1 MKSLTRLSLTVFIT
15 LGISYGMFAFSP
27 EDRFFGRVYL
37 AGTNPPELI
46 FTHENLY
53 EKSGDS
59 ETLTHVYKAPDGSVA
74 TVERVLLKEGFVDRY
89 EVDFTTS
96 ECGCLLTRKG
106 DDMEFSFTRG
116 EKDKRGI
123 RDYETNLVTGPTL
136 NAFAAKNLDR
146 LRAGN
151 AAELYLA
158 AMPFQ
163 QVVKFRL
170 TNDQAS
176 RYNRSGAVVLKMVTS
191 NPLFR
196 LFAEPVY
203 LVVDEGS
210 KRIMEI
216 HGKSLL
222 ERVVN
227 GKKENPVVD
236 IYYTFPAQEAPR

>member
-1 MKSLTRLSLTVFIT
+1 MKSLSRLSLTVFFIV
-15 LGISYGMFAFSP
+15 IIVYGMAAYSP
-27 EDRFFGRVYL
+27 DERFFGRVYL

-53 EKSGDS
+53 ERSGDS
-59 ETLTHVYKAPDGSVA
+59 ETLTHVYKTPDGATA
-74 TVERVLLKEGFVDRY
+74 TVERVTLKEGLVDRY
-89 EVDFTTS
+89 EVDFSTS

-106 DDMEFSFTRG
+106 EDMEFSFTRG
-116 EKDKRGI
+116 EKDKRGV
-123 RDYETNLVTGPTL
+123 RSYESNLVTGPTL

-176 RYNRSGAVVLKMVTS
+176 RYNRAGAVVLKMVTA

-210 KRIMEI
+210 KRITEI

-236 IYYTFPAQEAPR
+236 IYYTFPVQEAKR